1 MSKPWVFSYGKYK
14 ELRKAYAALLEDN
27 VKLKAENKRLQ
38 KEISYLK
45 ANLTLEGRK
54 GDDDYE

>member
-54 GDDDYE
+54 TYDD

>member
-1 MSKPWVFSYGKYK
+1 MTKPWVFSYGKYK

-45 ANLTLEGRK
+45 ANLALEGRK
-54 GDDDYE
+54 TYDY